1 MSTPAMH
8 RSARDALLSFAR
20 TARIEG
26 RAVEGFHWLGESPND
41 SAYRVKV
48 TLSVRHDSTR
58 KIYRVQMGISEE
70 RYEGGFASQRHEF
83 HMPHKSLPD
92 VAATRFNAKSAER
105 IYGGVLQALKVDI
118 TPLAELLQEEAE
130 RQ

>member
-20 TARIEG
+20 TGRVEG
-26 RAVEGFHWLGESPND
+26 RAFEGFHWLGESPND
-41 SAYRVKV
+41 AAYRVKL
-48 TLSVRHDSTR
+48 TFSVRHDSTR
-58 KIYRVQMGISEE
+58 KTYRVQLGISEE

-92 VAATRFNAKSAER
+92 VPATRFSAKTAER
-105 IYGGVLQALKVDI
+105 VYGEILQQLRQDL
-118 TPLAELLQEEAE
+118 TPLVELLQEESD